1 MNPPFGKHTSAG
13 ICVQIPQT
21 YPAAVLQ
28 TSSTSWNSSLALA
41 RSLFGGAP
49 QSLQASLDTVNSPP
63 EVLQPLIVPEA
74 ILGLV
79 TTTILSITAPG
90 PGIERDAAKAAAL
103 ARSCNESAAA
113 IRNAQPLQ
121 YGFFASV
128 PSLFDTA
135 AVLKEIDY
143 ACTSLRADGVT
154 LFTRYGDGPNYLGH
168 AAFRPVWADL
178 SRRGAVVFI
187 HPTHPVDTQLVNQW
201 LPQPMFDYPHETGRA
216 AMDLLTS
223 GILQDYPGCKIILSH
238 AGGTLP
244 YLIHR
249 AATMLP
255 FMPRTLAISS
265 NPVTLKALFEF
276 AAPGHV
282 LFGSDFPNAPHDA
295 IQRFTDFLGAYEL
308 PGETKGQVYSGA
320 ALELFP
326 RLKEIP
332 DKARL

>member
-1 MNPPFGKHTSAG
+1 M
-13 ICVQIPQT
+13 
-21 YPAAVLQ
+21 
-28 TSSTSWNSSLALA
+28 A
-41 RSLFGGAP
+41 RRMK
-49 QSLQASLDTVNSPP
+49 
-63 EVLQPLIVPEA
+63 
-74 ILGLV
+74 V
-79 TTTILSITAPG
+79 TTTILSVTAPG
-90 PGIERDAAKAAAL
+90 PCIEPDFVKGAAL

-113 IRNAQPLQ
+113 IRDSQPHK

-128 PSLFDTA
+128 PSLFDMA

-143 ACTSLRADGVT
+143 AYTTLRTDGVT

-168 AAFRPVWADL
+168 VAFRPIWADL
-178 SRRGAVVFI
+178 SRRDAVVFI
-187 HPTHPVDTQLVNQW
+187 HPTHPVDTQLVSQW

-244 YLIHR
+244 YLIYR

-255 FMPRTLAISS
+255 LMPRTLGLSTEELVAAARTFYFDTAISS

-295 IQRFTDFLGAYEL
+295 IQRFTDFLEAYEL
-308 PGETKGQVYSGA
+308 PEETKQQVNSGA

-326 RLKEIP
+326 RLKRIP

>member
-1 MNPPFGKHTSAG
+1 MAQRIK
-13 ICVQIPQT
+13 
-21 YPAAVLQ
+21 
-28 TSSTSWNSSLALA
+28 
-41 RSLFGGAP
+41 
-49 QSLQASLDTVNSPP
+49 
-63 EVLQPLIVPEA
+63 
-74 ILGLV
+74 V
-79 TTTILSITAPG
+79 TTTILSVTAPG
-90 PGIERDAAKAAAL
+90 PGIEPDLAKAAAL

-113 IRNAQPLQ
+113 IRDAQPRQ

-143 ACTSLRADGVT
+143 ACTTLCADGVT
-154 LFTRYGDGPNYLGH
+154 LFTRYGRGPNYLGH
-168 AAFRPVWADL
+168 AAFRPIWADL

-187 HPTHPVDTQLVNQW
+187 HPTHPVDTQLINPW

-255 FMPRTLAISS
+255 LMPRTLGLSTEELVEAARTFYFDTAISS

-282 LFGSDFPNAPHDA
+282 LFGSDFPNVPQDA
-295 IQRFTDFLGAYEL
+295 IQRFTDFLEAYEL
-308 PGETKGQVYSGA
+308 PEETKRQVDSGA

-326 RLKEIP
+326 RLKGILY
-332 DKARL
+332 KANL

>member
-1 MNPPFGKHTSAG
+1 MMAKIDVHHHFYPLAMRQALDRAGGDPSGWYTPPWTLELD
-13 ICVQIPQT
+13 QDM
-21 YPAAVLQ
+21 
-28 TSSTSWNSSLALA
+28 A
-41 RSLFGGAP
+41 RRMK
-49 QSLQASLDTVNSPP
+49 
-63 EVLQPLIVPEA
+63 
-74 ILGLV
+74 V
-79 TTTILSITAPG
+79 TTTILSVTAPG
-90 PGIERDAAKAAAL
+90 PGIEPDPTKAAAL

-113 IRNAQPLQ
+113 IRDAQPRQ

-143 ACTSLRADGVT
+143 ACTTLHADGVT
-154 LFTRYGDGPNYLGH
+154 LFTRYGKGSNYLGN
-168 AAFRPVWADL
+168 ADFRPIWADL

-187 HPTHPVDTQLVNQW
+187 HPTHPVDTQLINTW

-255 FMPRTLAISS
+255 LMPRTLGLSTEELVESARTFYFDTAISS

-282 LFGSDFPNAPHDA
+282 LFGSDFPNAPPDA
-295 IQRFTDFLGAYEL
+295 IQRFTDFLEAYEL
-308 PGETKGQVYSGA
+308 PEETKRQVHSGA

-326 RLKEIP
+326 RLKGVL
-332 DKARL
+332 DKAKL

>member
-1 MNPPFGKHTSAG
+1 MK
-13 ICVQIPQT
+13 
-21 YPAAVLQ
+21 
-28 TSSTSWNSSLALA
+28 
-41 RSLFGGAP
+41 
-49 QSLQASLDTVNSPP
+49 
-63 EVLQPLIVPEA
+63 
-74 ILGLV
+74 V
-79 TTTILSITAPG
+79 TTTILSVTAPG
-90 PGIERDAAKAAAL
+90 PGIERDASKAEAL
-103 ARSCNESAAA
+103 ARSCNKSAAA
-113 IRNAQPLQ
+113 IRDAQPHQ

-128 PSLFDTA
+128 PSLFDTE

-143 ACTSLRADGVT
+143 ACTTLRADGVT
-154 LFTRYGDGPNYLGH
+154 LFTRYGDGLNYLGH
-168 AAFRPVWADL
+168 AAFRPIWADL

-187 HPTHPVDTQLVNQW
+187 HPTHPVDTQLINQW

-223 GILQDYPGCKIILSH
+223 GILQEYPGCKIILSH

-244 YLIHR
+244 YIIHR

-255 FMPRTLAISS
+255 FMPRTLGLSTEELVEAARTFYFDTAISS

-282 LFGSDFPNAPHDA
+282 LFGSDFLNAPHDA
-295 IQRFTDFLGAYEL
+295 IQHFTDFLEAYEL

-332 DKARL
+332 YKART

>member
-1 MNPPFGKHTSAG
+1 M
-13 ICVQIPQT
+13 
-21 YPAAVLQ
+21 
-28 TSSTSWNSSLALA
+28 A
-41 RSLFGGAP
+41 RRMK
-49 QSLQASLDTVNSPP
+49 
-63 EVLQPLIVPEA
+63 
-74 ILGLV
+74 V
-79 TTTILSITAPG
+79 TTTILSVTAPG
-90 PGIERDAAKAAAL
+90 PSIEPDLTKAAAL

-113 IRNAQPLQ
+113 IRDAQPRQ

-143 ACTSLRADGVT
+143 ACTTLRADGVT
-154 LFTRYGDGPNYLGH
+154 LFTRYGNGPNYLGH
-168 AAFRPVWADL
+168 AAFRPIWANL

-187 HPTHPVDTQLVNQW
+187 HPTHPVDTQLINTW

-255 FMPRTLAISS
+255 LMPRTLGLSTEELVESARTFYFDTAISS

-282 LFGSDFPNAPHDA
+282 LFGSDFPNAPQDA
-295 IQRFTDFLGAYEL
+295 IQRFTDFLEAYEL
-308 PGETKGQVYSGA
+308 PEEIKRQVDSGA

-326 RLKEIP
+326 RLKGVL
-332 DKARL
+332 DKAKL

>member
-1 MNPPFGKHTSAG
+1 M
-13 ICVQIPQT
+13 
-21 YPAAVLQ
+21 
-28 TSSTSWNSSLALA
+28 A
-41 RSLFGGAP
+41 RRMK
-49 QSLQASLDTVNSPP
+49 
-63 EVLQPLIVPEA
+63 
-74 ILGLV
+74 V
-79 TTTILSITAPG
+79 TTTILSVTAPG
-90 PGIERDAAKAAAL
+90 PCIEPDFVKGAAL

-113 IRNAQPLQ
+113 IRDSQPHK

-128 PSLFDTA
+128 PSLFDMA

-143 ACTSLRADGVT
+143 AYTTLRTDGVT

-168 AAFRPVWADL
+168 VAFRPIWADL
-178 SRRGAVVFI
+178 SRRDAVVFI
-187 HPTHPVDTQLVNQW
+187 HPTHPVDTQLVSQW

-244 YLIHR
+244 YLIYR

-255 FMPRTLAISS
+255 LMPRTLGLSTEELVAAARTFYFDTAISS

-276 AAPGHV
+276 ATPGHV
-282 LFGSDFPNAPHDA
+282 LFGSDFPNAPQDA

-308 PGETKGQVYSGA
+308 PEEIKRQVDSGA

-326 RLKEIP
+326 RLKGDL
-332 DKARL
+332 DKAKL

>member
-1 MNPPFGKHTSAG
+1 M
-13 ICVQIPQT
+13 
-21 YPAAVLQ
+21 
-28 TSSTSWNSSLALA
+28 A
-41 RSLFGGAP
+41 RRMK
-49 QSLQASLDTVNSPP
+49 
-63 EVLQPLIVPEA
+63 
-74 ILGLV
+74 V
-79 TTTILSITAPG
+79 TTTILSVTAPG
-90 PGIERDAAKAAAL
+90 PSIEPDLTTAAAL

-113 IRNAQPLQ
+113 IRDAQPRQ

-143 ACTSLRADGVT
+143 ACTTLRADGVT
-154 LFTRYGDGPNYLGH
+154 LFTRYGNGPNYLGH
-168 AAFRPVWADL
+168 AAFRPIWADL

-187 HPTHPVDTQLVNQW
+187 HPTHPVDTQLINTW

-255 FMPRTLAISS
+255 LMPRTLGLSTEELVESARTFYFDTAISS

-282 LFGSDFPNAPHDA
+282 LFGSDFPNAPQDA
-295 IQRFTDFLGAYEL
+295 IQRFTDFLEAYGL
-308 PGETKGQVYSGA
+308 PEEIKRQVDSGA

-326 RLKEIP
+326 RLKGVL
-332 DKARL
+332 DKAKL

>member
-1 MNPPFGKHTSAG
+1 M
-13 ICVQIPQT
+13 
-21 YPAAVLQ
+21 
-28 TSSTSWNSSLALA
+28 A
-41 RSLFGGAP
+41 RR
-49 QSLQASLDTVNSPP
+49 
-63 EVLQPLIVPEA
+63 IK
-74 ILGLV
+74 V
-79 TTTILSITAPG
+79 TTTILSVTAPG
-90 PGIERDAAKAAAL
+90 PSIEPDLTKAAAL

-113 IRNAQPLQ
+113 IRDAQPRQ

-143 ACTSLRADGVT
+143 AYTTLCADGVT
-154 LFTRYGDGPNYLGH
+154 LFTRYGRGPNYLGH
-168 AAFRPVWADL
+168 AAFRPIWADL

-187 HPTHPVDTQLVNQW
+187 HPTHPVDTQLINTW

-255 FMPRTLAISS
+255 LMPRTLGLSTEELVEAARTFYFDTAISS

-282 LFGSDFPNAPHDA
+282 LFGSDFPNAPQGA
-295 IQRFTDFLGAYEL
+295 IQRFTDFLETYEL
-308 PGETKGQVYSGA
+308 PEETKRQVDSGA
-320 ALELFP
+320 ALGLFP
-326 RLKEIP
+326 RLKGIL
-332 DKARL
+332 DKANL

>member
-1 MNPPFGKHTSAG
+1 MMAKIDVHHHFYPPAMRQALDRAG
-13 ICVQIPQT
+13 GDPSGWYIPPWTLELDQDM
-21 YPAAVLQ
+21 
-28 TSSTSWNSSLALA
+28 A
-41 RSLFGGAP
+41 RRLK
-49 QSLQASLDTVNSPP
+49 
-63 EVLQPLIVPEA
+63 
-74 ILGLV
+74 V
-79 TTTILSITAPG
+79 TTTILSVTAPG
-90 PGIERDAAKAAAL
+90 PSIEPDLTKAAAL

-113 IRNAQPLQ
+113 IRDAQPRQ

-143 ACTSLRADGVT
+143 ACTTLRADGVT
-154 LFTRYGDGPNYLGH
+154 LFTRYGEGPNYLGH
-168 AAFRPVWADL
+168 AAFRPIWADL

-187 HPTHPVDTQLVNQW
+187 HPTHPVDTQLINTW

-255 FMPRTLAISS
+255 LMPRTLGLSTEELVESARTFYFDTAISS

-282 LFGSDFPNAPHDA
+282 LFGSDFPNAPQDA
-295 IQRFTDFLGAYEL
+295 IQHFTDFLEAYEL
-308 PGETKGQVYSGA
+308 PEGTKRQVHSGT

-326 RLKEIP
+326 RLKGIM
-332 DKARL
+332 DNAKF

>member
-1 MNPPFGKHTSAG
+1 M
-13 ICVQIPQT
+13 
-21 YPAAVLQ
+21 
-28 TSSTSWNSSLALA
+28 A
-41 RSLFGGAP
+41 RRMK
-49 QSLQASLDTVNSPP
+49 
-63 EVLQPLIVPEA
+63 
-74 ILGLV
+74 V
-79 TTTILSITAPG
+79 TTTILSVTAPG
-90 PGIERDAAKAAAL
+90 PSIEPDLTTAAAL

-113 IRNAQPLQ
+113 IRDAQPRQ

-143 ACTSLRADGVT
+143 ACTTLRADGVT
-154 LFTRYGDGPNYLGH
+154 LFTRYGNGPNYLGH
-168 AAFRPVWADL
+168 AAFRPIWADL

-187 HPTHPVDTQLVNQW
+187 HPTHPVDTQLINTW

-255 FMPRTLAISS
+255 LMPRTLGLSTEELVESARTFYFDTAISS

-282 LFGSDFPNAPHDA
+282 LFGSDFPNAPQDA
-295 IQRFTDFLGAYEL
+295 IQRFTDFLEAYEL
-308 PGETKGQVYSGA
+308 PEEIKRQVDSGA

-326 RLKEIP
+326 RLKGVL
-332 DKARL
+332 DKAKL

>member
-1 MNPPFGKHTSAG
+1 MK
-13 ICVQIPQT
+13 
-21 YPAAVLQ
+21 
-28 TSSTSWNSSLALA
+28 
-41 RSLFGGAP
+41 
-49 QSLQASLDTVNSPP
+49 
-63 EVLQPLIVPEA
+63 
-74 ILGLV
+74 V
-79 TTTILSITAPG
+79 TTTILSVTAPG
-90 PGIERDAAKAAAL
+90 PGIERDAAKAEAL

-113 IRNAQPLQ
+113 IRDAQPHQ

-128 PSLFDTA
+128 PSLFDTE

-143 ACTSLRADGVT
+143 ACTTLRADGVT
-154 LFTRYGDGPNYLGH
+154 LFTRYGDGLNYLGH
-168 AAFRPVWADL
+168 AAFRPIWADL

-187 HPTHPVDTQLVNQW
+187 HPTRPVDTQLINQW

-223 GILQDYPGCKIILSH
+223 GILQEYPGCKIILSH

-244 YLIHR
+244 YIIHR

-255 FMPRTLAISS
+255 FMPRTLGLSTEELVEAARTFYFDTAISS

-282 LFGSDFPNAPHDA
+282 LFGSDFLNAPHDA
-295 IQRFTDFLGAYEL
+295 IQHFTDFLEAYEL

-332 DKARL
+332 YKARI

>member
-1 MNPPFGKHTSAG
+1 MAKVDVHHHFYPPAMRQALDRAG
-13 ICVQIPQT
+13 GDPSGWYTPPWTLELDQDM
-21 YPAAVLQ
+21 
-28 TSSTSWNSSLALA
+28 A
-41 RSLFGGAP
+41 RRMK
-49 QSLQASLDTVNSPP
+49 
-63 EVLQPLIVPEA
+63 
-74 ILGLV
+74 V
-79 TTTILSITAPG
+79 TTTILSVTAPG
-90 PGIERDAAKAAAL
+90 PSIEPDLTTAAAL

-113 IRNAQPLQ
+113 IRDAQPRQ

-143 ACTSLRADGVT
+143 ACTTLRADGVT
-154 LFTRYGDGPNYLGH
+154 LFTRYGNGPNYLGH
-168 AAFRPVWADL
+168 AAFRPIWADL

-187 HPTHPVDTQLVNQW
+187 HPTHPVDTQLINTW

-255 FMPRTLAISS
+255 LMPRTLGLSTEELVESARTFYFDTAISS

-282 LFGSDFPNAPHDA
+282 LFGSDFPNAPQDA
-295 IQRFTDFLGAYEL
+295 IQRFTDFLEAYEL
-308 PGETKGQVYSGA
+308 PEEIKRQVDSGA

-326 RLKEIP
+326 RLKGVL
-332 DKARL
+332 DKAKL

>member
-1 MNPPFGKHTSAG
+1 MAKIDVHHHFYPPAMRQALDRAG
-13 ICVQIPQT
+13 GDPSGWYTPPWTLELDQDM
-21 YPAAVLQ
+21 
-28 TSSTSWNSSLALA
+28 A
-41 RSLFGGAP
+41 R
-49 QSLQASLDTVNSPP
+49 QMK
-63 EVLQPLIVPEA
+63 
-74 ILGLV
+74 V
-79 TTTILSITAPG
+79 TTTILSVTAPG
-90 PGIERDAAKAAAL
+90 PSIEPDLTKAAAL

-113 IRNAQPLQ
+113 IRDAQPRQ

-143 ACTSLRADGVT
+143 ACTTLRADGVT
-154 LFTRYGDGPNYLGH
+154 LFTRYGNGPNYLGH
-168 AAFRPVWADL
+168 AAFRPIWADL

-187 HPTHPVDTQLVNQW
+187 HPTHPVDTQLINTW

-255 FMPRTLAISS
+255 LMPRTLGLSTEELVESARTFYFDTAISS

-282 LFGSDFPNAPHDA
+282 LFGSDFPNAPQDA
-295 IQRFTDFLGAYEL
+295 IQRFTDFLEAYEL
-308 PGETKGQVYSGA
+308 PEEIKRQVDSGA

-326 RLKEIP
+326 RLKGVL
-332 DKARL
+332 DKAKL

>member
-1 MNPPFGKHTSAG
+1 MAKIDVHHHFYPPAMRQALDRAG
-13 ICVQIPQT
+13 GDPSGWYT
-21 YPAAVLQ
+21 P
-28 TSSTSWNSSLALA
+28 SWTLELDQDMA
-41 RSLFGGAP
+41 RRMK
-49 QSLQASLDTVNSPP
+49 
-63 EVLQPLIVPEA
+63 
-74 ILGLV
+74 V
-79 TTTILSITAPG
+79 TTTILSVTAPG
-90 PGIERDAAKAAAL
+90 PGIERDAAKAEAL

-113 IRNAQPLQ
+113 IRDAQPHQ

-128 PSLFDTA
+128 PSLFDTE

-143 ACTSLRADGVT
+143 ACTTLRADGVT
-154 LFTRYGDGPNYLGH
+154 LFTRYGDGLNYLGH
-168 AAFRPVWADL
+168 AAFRPIWADL

-187 HPTHPVDTQLVNQW
+187 HPTHPVDTQLINQW

-223 GILQDYPGCKIILSH
+223 GILQEYPGCKIILSH

-244 YLIHR
+244 YIIHR
-249 AATMLP
+249 AATLLP
-255 FMPRTLAISS
+255 FMPRTLGLSTEELVEAARTFYFDTAISS

-282 LFGSDFPNAPHDA
+282 LFGSDFLNAPHDA
-295 IQRFTDFLGAYEL
+295 IQHFTDFLEAYEL

-332 DKARL
+332 YKARI

>member
-1 MNPPFGKHTSAG
+1 M
-13 ICVQIPQT
+13 
-21 YPAAVLQ
+21 
-28 TSSTSWNSSLALA
+28 A
-41 RSLFGGAP
+41 RRMK
-49 QSLQASLDTVNSPP
+49 
-63 EVLQPLIVPEA
+63 
-74 ILGLV
+74 V
-79 TTTILSITAPG
+79 TTTILSVTAPG
-90 PGIERDAAKAAAL
+90 PCIEPDFVRGAAL

-113 IRNAQPLQ
+113 IRDSQPQ
-121 YGFFASV
+121 KYGFFASV

-135 AVLKEIDY
+135 AVLREINY
-143 ACTSLRADGVT
+143 AYTILRTDGVT

-168 AAFRPVWADL
+168 AAFRPIWADL

-187 HPTHPVDTQLVNQW
+187 HPTHPVDTQLVSQW

-244 YLIHR
+244 YLIYR

-255 FMPRTLAISS
+255 LMPRTLGLSTEELVASARTFYFDTAISS

-295 IQRFTDFLGAYEL
+295 ILRFTDFLEAYEL
-308 PGETKGQVYSGA
+308 PEKTKRQVNSEA

-326 RLKEIP
+326 RLKRIP
-332 DKARL
+332 YEASL

>member
-1 MNPPFGKHTSAG
+1 MTIMAKIDVHHHF
-13 ICVQIPQT
+13 
-21 YPAAVLQ
+21 YPAAMREALDRAGGDPSGWYTPPWTLELDQDMGRHLKVA
-28 TSSTSWNSSLALA
+28 TS
-41 RSLFGGAP
+41 
-49 QSLQASLDTVNSPP
+49 
-63 EVLQPLIVPEA
+63 
-74 ILGLV
+74 
-79 TTTILSITAPG
+79 ILSVTAPG
-90 PGIERDAAKAAAL
+90 PGIERDATKAAAL

-113 IRNAQPLQ
+113 IRDAQPHQ

-128 PSLFDTA
+128 PSLFDTE
-135 AVLKEIDY
+135 AVLEEIDY
-143 ACTSLRADGVT
+143 ACTTLRADGVT

-168 AAFRPVWADL
+168 AAFRPIWADL
-178 SRRGAVVFI
+178 SRRGAVVFT

-216 AMDLLTS
+216 AMDILTS

-255 FMPRTLAISS
+255 CMPNPLGLSTEELVEAARTFYFDTAISS
-265 NPVTLKALFEF
+265 NPITLKALFEF

-282 LFGSDFPNAPHDA
+282 LFGSDFPNAPQGA
-295 IQRFTDFLGAYEL
+295 IQRFTDFLELYEL
-308 PGETKGQVYSGA
+308 PAQTKRQVDSGA

-326 RLKEIP
+326 RLKGAP
-332 DKARL
+332 DKARI

>member
-1 MNPPFGKHTSAG
+1 MTKIDVHHHFYPPAMRQALDRAG
-13 ICVQIPQT
+13 GDPSGWYIPPWTLELDQDM
-21 YPAAVLQ
+21 
-28 TSSTSWNSSLALA
+28 A
-41 RSLFGGAP
+41 R
-49 QSLQASLDTVNSPP
+49 QMK
-63 EVLQPLIVPEA
+63 
-74 ILGLV
+74 V
-79 TTTILSITAPG
+79 TTTILSVTAPG
-90 PGIERDAAKAAAL
+90 PAIEPEVAEAAAL

-113 IRNAQPLQ
+113 IRDAQPGQ

-128 PSLFDTA
+128 PSLFDTE

-143 ACTSLRADGVT
+143 AYDTLQTDGVT
-154 LFTRYGDGPNYLGH
+154 LFTRYGSGPHYLGH
-168 AAFRPVWADL
+168 EAFRPIWADL

-187 HPTHPVDTQLVNQW
+187 HPTHPVDTQLINPW

-223 GILQDYPGCKIILSH
+223 GIIRDYPGCKIILSH

-244 YLIHR
+244 YLIYR

-255 FMPRTLAISS
+255 LMPQTLGLSTEELVEDARGFYFDTAISS

-282 LFGSDFPNAPHDA
+282 LFGSDFPNAPGDA
-295 IQRFTDFLGAYEL
+295 IQHFTRFLEEYDMSY
-308 PGETKGQVYSGA
+308 ETKLQVNSGA

-326 RLKEIP
+326 RLKGIL
-332 DKARL
+332 DQARL

>member
-1 MNPPFGKHTSAG
+1 MMAKIDVHHHFYPPAMREALDRAG
-13 ICVQIPQT
+13 GDPSGWYTPPWTLELDQDM
-21 YPAAVLQ
+21 
-28 TSSTSWNSSLALA
+28 A
-41 RSLFGGAP
+41 RRMKV
-49 QSLQASLDTVNSPP
+49 TT
-63 EVLQPLIVPEA
+63 A
-74 ILGLV
+74 ILSV
-79 TTTILSITAPG
+79 TAPG
-90 PGIERDAAKAAAL
+90 PGIEPDPTKAASL

-113 IRNAQPLQ
+113 IRDAQPRQ

-143 ACTSLRADGVT
+143 ACTTLRADGVT
-154 LFTRYGDGPNYLGH
+154 LFTRYGKGSNYLGH
-168 AAFRPVWADL
+168 AAFRPIWADL
-178 SRRGAVVFI
+178 SRRSAVVFI
-187 HPTHPVDTQLVNQW
+187 HPTHPVDTQLINTW

-255 FMPRTLAISS
+255 LMPRTLGLSTEELVEAVRTFYFDTAISS

-282 LFGSDFPNAPHDA
+282 LFGSDFPNAPQEA
-295 IQRFTDFLGAYEL
+295 IQHFTEFLEAYEL
-308 PGETKGQVYSGA
+308 PEEIKRQVYSGA

-326 RLKEIP
+326 RLRGVL
-332 DKARL
+332 DKAKL

>member
-1 MNPPFGKHTSAG
+1 M
-13 ICVQIPQT
+13 
-21 YPAAVLQ
+21 
-28 TSSTSWNSSLALA
+28 A
-41 RSLFGGAP
+41 RRMK
-49 QSLQASLDTVNSPP
+49 
-63 EVLQPLIVPEA
+63 
-74 ILGLV
+74 V
-79 TTTILSITAPG
+79 TTTILSVTAPG
-90 PGIERDAAKAAAL
+90 PSIEPDLTTAAAL

-113 IRNAQPLQ
+113 IRDAQPRQ

-143 ACTSLRADGVT
+143 ACTTLRADGVT
-154 LFTRYGDGPNYLGH
+154 LFTRYGNGPNYLGH
-168 AAFRPVWADL
+168 AAFRPIWADL

-187 HPTHPVDTQLVNQW
+187 HPTHPVDTQLINTW

-223 GILQDYPGCKIILSH
+223 GILQDYPGCKIILTH

-255 FMPRTLAISS
+255 LMPRTLGLSTEELVESARTFYFDTAISS

-282 LFGSDFPNAPHDA
+282 LFGSDFPNAPQDA
-295 IQRFTDFLGAYEL
+295 IQRFTDFLEAYEL
-308 PGETKGQVYSGA
+308 PEEIKRQVDSGA

-326 RLKEIP
+326 RLKGVL
-332 DKARL
+332 DKAKL

>member
-1 MNPPFGKHTSAG
+1 MAIMAKIDVHHHFYPPVMRQALDRAG
-13 ICVQIPQT
+13 GDPSGWYT
-21 YPAAVLQ
+21 PPWTLE
-28 TSSTSWNSSLALA
+28 
-41 RSLFGGAP
+41 
-49 QSLQASLDTVNSPP
+49 LD
-63 EVLQPLIVPEA
+63 QDM
-74 ILGLV
+74 GRRMKV
-79 TTTILSITAPG
+79 TTTILSVTAPG
-90 PGIERDAAKAAAL
+90 PGIERDAARAATL

-113 IRNAQPLQ
+113 IRDAQPRQ

-128 PSLFDTA
+128 PSLFDTE

-143 ACTSLRADGVT
+143 AYTSLRADGVT

-168 AAFRPVWADL
+168 AAFRPIWADL
-178 SRRGAVVFI
+178 SRRDAVVFI

-295 IQRFTDFLGAYEL
+295 IQRFTDFLEAYEL

-332 DKARL
+332 DKARI